1 MIPADYASSD
11 SLSLST
17 QRFICLAR
25 NSSSIWQSF
34 PTFHMPVQITQAILV
49 AAVCEF
55 LGAMLLG
62 AGVTDTIRSNIANVS
77 LYTKSPALLLYG
89 MFCVQIAAAFW

>member
-1 MIPADYASSD
+1 
-11 SLSLST
+11 
-17 QRFICLAR
+17 
-25 NSSSIWQSF
+25 
-34 PTFHMPVQITQAILV
+34 MPLQIAQAIMI

-55 LGAMLLG
+55 LGSVLLG

-77 LYTKSPALLLYG
+77 LYTESPGLLLYG